1 MTSPSLIA
9 EAFAAVLRDRAGE
22 VLLEA
27 PSDGCACTARQIDD
41 RARLLAA
48 AFTRSRLA
56 AGHVVLAAIGNH
68 PSMPSLVLAC
78 LRGALPLLPVDH
90 SAPIAELQALARQW
104 RAAVLIV
111 RDTVPL
117 PADAGISHRLA
128 DGLLAWL
135 PNQRPEPG
143 MHGTACLLKL
153 TSGSTGA
160 PRATA
165 TEEHHLVADVQQIV
179 DSMEIGPQTRQL
191 AVIPL
196 SHSYGFSNLLLPLLW
211 QGTPIRLRPQ
221 FVPTQIAGD
230 VSDGA
235 IETLAGVPF
244 MFDHLA
250 RHQSAPLGPT
260 LRLVLSAGAPLSF
273 DTVQAFHRATG
284 LKVRSFY
291 GSSETGGICFDDSA
305 ALDPAVPV
313 GRPIGHTMVQ
323 LLPDE
328 QAPSGSGRLAVLGPA
343 VIARYADGLSAEPA
357 PGEPV
362 PLTEY
367 GQFVTADYGYQD
379 AAGRY
384 VLTGRTASFVNV
396 AGRKVQPQDVEAALR
411 DLPGIADA
419 VVMAVHDEVR
429 GEALGACLASAQ
441 PWTGRQVREALSA
454 RLAPHKLPRVVVVVP
469 ALPLTARGKIDRVAV
484 ARLLRSAATPS

>member
-9 EAFAAVLRDRAGE
+9 DAFAAVVRDRADE

-27 PSDGCACTARQIDD
+27 PSNRCACTARQIDD
-41 RARLLAA
+41 RAQQFAT

-90 SAPIAELQALARQW
+90 SAPVAEVLALARRW

-111 RDTVPL
+111 PDTMPL
-117 PADAGISHRLA
+117 PAGAGTAHRLA
-128 DGLLAWL
+128 DGLTGWL
-135 PNQRPEPG
+135 PDPRPEPG
-143 MHGTACLLKL
+143 AHGTACLLKL

-165 TEEHHLVADVQQIV
+165 TEEHHLVADVRQIV
-179 DSMEIGPQTRQL
+179 ASMDIGPQTRQL

-211 QGTPIRLRPQ
+211 QGTPLRLRPQ

-230 VSDGA
+230 VADGA

-250 RHQSAPLGPT
+250 RHQAAPLGPT
-260 LRLVLSAGAPLSF
+260 LRLVLSAGARLSF
-273 DTVQAFHRATG
+273 ETVQAFHRATG

-313 GRPIGHTMVQ
+313 GRPLAHTVVQ
-323 LLPDE
+323 LLPDD

-343 VIARYADGLSAEPA
+343 VIERYAADGSTEPA
-357 PGEPV
+357 PG
-362 PLTEY
+362 
-367 GQFVTADYGYQD
+367 GQFVTGDYGYQD
-379 AAGRY
+379 AGGRF

-411 DLPGIADA
+411 ALPAIADA

-429 GEALGACLASAQ
+429 GEALGACLASAR

-454 RLAPHKLPRVVVVVP
+454 RLAPHKLPRVVVV
-469 ALPLTARGKIDRVAV
+469 LPELPVTARGKIDRAAV
-484 ARLLRSAATPS
+484 ARLLDDAQR